1 MYFYDL
7 EALRKLAVSI
17 YIKYCS
23 GSTFSG
29 VFVAM
34 ALHTL
39 GEYKDAYEMLRLSVF
54 NLMSRRTPC
63 HSVQLSHCE

>member
-1 MYFYDL
+1 M
-7 EALRKLAVSI
+7 SI

-23 GSTFSG
+23 GFIFSG

-34 ALHTL
+34 ALSTL

-54 NLMSRRTPC
+54 NFMSRRTPC